1 MIAPIACTTGHLDQA
16 AKPGTLADPP
26 RWQLRSMRMSVAA
39 PSGRPVPAV
48 AEAVYRETHAASA
61 LDRLLGRRLAGDKPF
76 EELVAFDPVF
86 V

>member
-1 MIAPIACTTGHLDQA
+1 MIAPIAFTTGHLDQA

-61 LDRLLGRRLAGDKPF
+61 LDRFLGRRLAGDKPF
-76 EELVAFDPVF
+76 EELVAFDPVL